1 MKCSTINVG
10 CCFTSYWFIT
20 THWLS
25 RFWGGCLKTLLMYLA
40 TILTKNR
47 APIPNHLLKICKMP
61 LVIYCSG
68 FEQMKNFYN
77 AELFEVL
84 LVWTC
89 LNTPSELL
97 YESFFHFYPHPKKA
111 TSYLN
116 SFFYSIADSLFWS
129 TLGMS
134 GDAWM
139 RLIKLVAS
147 MDVCPT
153 SYRRS
158 VWDLN

>member
-10 CCFTSYWFIT
+10 CCFTSYWFT
-20 THWLS
+20 TTDWLS
-25 RFWGGCLKTLLMYLA
+25 RFWGGYLKTLLMYLA
-40 TILTKNR
+40 TILTKKR
-47 APIPNHLLKICKMP
+47 APIPNHQLKIYKMP
-61 LVIYCSG
+61 LVMYCSG

-77 AELFEVL
+77 AELLEVL

-97 YESFFHFYPHPKKA
+97 YESFFHFYPYAKKA

-134 GDAWM
+134 GDTWM

-153 SYRRS
+153 TYKRS